1 MLVALDHVTRRSWQF
16 ENGEVEIP
24 LPLLVRDHML
34 TNPELI
40 GSGGSGAVF
49 AMEEK
54 GRRQAVKVSWLSS
67 ADSVRREGE
76 ILQLLKARGVP
87 NVEECIAIDSYPCD
101 RRRTLL
107 LLSPVF
113 EEAPVNSLLDSRDVR
128 RAVDCLLTTM
138 LSMVLEASVAVA
150 DIQPLIGRETGN
162 VLWID
167 FSEAL
172 TLSIPVTTLELAL
185 LTSLVSETISLI
197 PETEYGYASRV
208 LDRELTRISGSNDQY
223 RVDLVDQV
231 LELIPF
237 IDDETK

>member
-1 MLVALDHVTRRSWQF
+1 
-16 ENGEVEIP
+16 
-24 LPLLVRDHML
+24 
-34 TNPELI
+34 
-40 GSGGSGAVF
+40 
-49 AMEEK
+49 MEEK